1 MLEMTEYGMRS
12 TESVK
17 TSFNCL
23 FCPKD
28 SILIRLRVFH
38 FVPPYTC
45 SVLNCLSQFETL
57 HYPWIPSL
65 DGGGGELNVLGPPL
79 FKNGW

>member
-1 MLEMTEYGMRS
+1 MECRVRSLLKHNLFSYTILMRLS
-12 TESVK
+12 VSHAESVK
-17 TSFNCL
+17 NL
-23 FCPKD
+23 FILSKD
-28 SILIRLRVFH
+28 SILIRLCVFH

-65 DGGGGELNVLGPPL
+65 
-79 FKNGW
+79 

>member
-1 MLEMTEYGMRS
+1 MRLS
-12 TESVK
+12 VSHAESVK
-17 TSFNCL
+17 NL
-23 FCPKD
+23 FILPKD
-28 SILIRLRVFH
+28 YILIRLRVFH

-65 DGGGGELNVLGPPL
+65 
-79 FKNGW
+79 

>member
-1 MLEMTEYGMRS
+1 MRLGVS
-12 TESVK
+12 HAESVK
-17 TSFNCL
+17 NL
-23 FCPKD
+23 FILPKD

-38 FVPPYTC
+38 FVPPYTY

-65 DGGGGELNVLGPPL
+65 
-79 FKNGW
+79 

>member
-57 HYPWIPSL
+57 HYPWIPSYYIRQFF
-65 DGGGGELNVLGPPL
+65 GSNNEIY
-79 FKNGW
+79 FSEFQY